1 MRVTWNSMLDNMLAG
16 MSGSA
21 AAVQKYQTQLAT
33 GKRVN
38 KPADDPGAVIRI
50 LALRSGIRR
59 AEGYLSNIAQ
69 AQEWLTVTEVG
80 LSQGAQVVALAKEC
94 AQRGASSV
102 LTQDGRNAIARE
114 VDELLSELLRL
125 SNTRH
130 GDRFVFA
137 GARNT
142 TAPFAFTG
150 VPPSGWT
157 YSGDETGLGWEV
169 EPGAV
174 VNVNTTGEAV
184 FGGGDGAFAVLMRV
198 RDNLRAGD
206 VTALASEDL
215 ELLDRAHTRL
225 LSAQADVGARSRGL
239 EDGRNILVR
248 LRQEY
253 HALLAG
259 YEDVDMAEAIMR
271 LQIAETSYAAAQGAT
286 ARMIRPTL
294 VDLLR

>member
-16 MSGSA
+16 MSGA
-21 AAVQKYQTQLAT
+21 AGNVQKYQTQLAT

-38 KPADDPGAVIRI
+38 KPSDDPAAVIRI

-59 AEGYLSNIAQ
+59 TEGYLSNMAQ

-80 LSQGAQVVALAKEC
+80 LSRGAAIVAQAKEC
-94 AQRGASSV
+94 VQRGASDV
-102 LTQDGRNAIARE
+102 LTQAGRDMIARE
-114 VDELLSELLRL
+114 LDELISELLQV

-130 GDRFVFA
+130 VDRHVFG

-142 TAPFAFTG
+142 APPFALQG
-150 VPPSGWT
+150 DPPVGCA
-157 YSGDETGLGWEV
+157 YSGDQTALAWEV
-169 EPGAV
+169 EPGVV

-184 FGGGDGAFAVLMRV
+184 FGGDDGAFAVLIRV
-198 RDNLRAGD
+198 RDDLRAGNVPSLGLED
-206 VTALASEDL
+206 VQ
-215 ELLDRAHTRL
+215 LLDRAHERL
-225 LSAQADVGARSRGL
+225 LSAQADVGARARGL
-239 EDGRNILVR
+239 DEGRDTLTR

-253 HALLAG
+253 HSLLSG
-259 YEDVDMAEAIMR
+259 YEDADMAEAIMR